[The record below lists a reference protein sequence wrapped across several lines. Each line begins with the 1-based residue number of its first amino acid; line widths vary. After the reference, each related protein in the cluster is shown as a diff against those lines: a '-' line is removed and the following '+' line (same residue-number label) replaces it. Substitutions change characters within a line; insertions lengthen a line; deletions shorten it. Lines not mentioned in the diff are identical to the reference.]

1 MITRLTKACR
11 AYASWKSKQA
21 KPNFKP
27 WLHPDQLSIMPRLN
41 SSDILSM
48 DEIQKAEA
56 IDETGAAEENG
67 ANGNDVRD
75 ENDED

>member
-1 MITRLTKACR
+1 
-11 AYASWKSKQA
+11 
-21 KPNFKP
+21 
-27 WLHPDQLSIMPRLN
+27 
-41 SSDILSM
+41 M